1 MGKQPVY
8 SVFIALLIVSTM
20 VVALFLGGIATTIA
34 QNDGPAVSISTNYA
48 VANQRITLSA
58 TGFTP
63 NAEIGEVAE
72 GETQVSGITISGQA
86 IPWDRFNGGNTVSID
101 SDGEW
106 SAALNLPLTALTTAA
121 GSKTLEATDSAGVS
135 DTESFNIGAR
145 SIGIDPHGS
154 RVGTLALISGEG
166 FPSKNDSGSSFT
178 ITVTYDNGSGNVIS
192 IPVQHW
198 DSGQLEAQFRIPAT
212 WAIPS
217 TNTVKAS
224 FQDDN
229 GVVVEETITHQVLP
243 PIIYLNPTSGVPRTG
258 IRITGEGFRD
268 NVPIS
273 HVSVGTILM
282 GAPPN
287 SLTDSNGMLSLDTF
301 VPNLAPAIVTV
312 KVTAGNLTA
321 TAEFTITPGPPLTP
335 TPRPT
340 WTPTPPPANTPTPTP
355 TTPQSVLD
363 GTIRLSPASGLPG
376 SIVTV
381 HGVGFPPSRALRGV
395 QVGSF
400 NAMPNPVPSA
410 DQNGRLTFDFVIP
423 SLDPGTYN
431 VFVKSGHLN
440 VAHHQLRVL
449 GPPTPTP
456 APTPTPTASPLVT
469 PAPQLPGGQVPPHVF
484 IGTASL
490 HGNAVPEGTRIKAY
504 AGNTLV
510 GSTTATPGGKFSIHT
525 HRSSEAITFTVADK
539 PAGETWANWES
550 GRVTPGFNL
559 NASSVTRLEDS
570 PWLVFQANPEL
581 VSVFTYD
588 NTRKQW
594 QFFDP
599 TVGDASTIEKFTA
612 GQVYLFRVS
621 RTATLRL
628 NGVSRTLSC
637 VNGNCWNQ
645 VVW

>member
-8 SVFIALLIVSTM
+8 SVVIALLIASTM
-20 VVALFLGGIATTIA
+20 VVALFLGDIATTIA
-34 QNDGPAVSISTNYA
+34 QNDGPEVSISTNYA
-48 VANQRITLSA
+48 VANERIMLSA
-58 TGFTP
+58 TGFTA

-86 IPWDRFNGGNTVSID
+86 IPWDRINGGNTISID

-106 SAALNLPLTALTTAA
+106 STALNLPLTALTTAE

-135 DTESFNIGAR
+135 DTDSFNIGAR
-145 SIGIDPHGS
+145 SIDIDPQGS

-166 FPSKNDSGSSFT
+166 FPSRNDSGSSFT
-178 ITVTYDNGSGNVIS
+178 ITVTYDNGSGNAIS

-198 DSGQLEAQFRIPAT
+198 DSGQLEAQFRIPT
-212 WAIPS
+212 TGAIPS

-229 GVVVEETITHQVLP
+229 GVVVEETVSHQVLAP
-243 PIIYLNPTSGVPRTG
+243 AIYLNPTGGVPGTG

-268 NVPIS
+268 NVSIG

-301 VPNLAPAIVTV
+301 VPNLAPTIVTV

-321 TAEFTITPGPPLTP
+321 SAVFTITPGPTLTP

-355 TTPQSVLD
+355 TIPQSVLD

-395 QVGSF
+395 LVGGI
-400 NAMPNPVPSA
+400 NAVPNPLPSP
-410 DQNGRLTFDFVIP
+410 DQDGNLTFDFVIP

-456 APTPTPTASPLVT
+456 TPTPTALPMAT
-469 PAPQLPGGQVPPHVF
+469 PAPQLSGGSVPPHAFV
-484 IGTASL
+484 GTARL
-490 HGNAVPEGTRIKAY
+490 DGAAVAEGTAINAY
-504 AGNTLV
+504 DGSALV
-510 GSTTATPGGKFSIHT
+510 GATKAMPGGRYMILT
-525 HRSSEAITFTVADK
+525 HRSNQSITFTVADK
-539 PAGETWANWES
+539 PAGETWASWES

-588 NTRKQW
+588 NTRKRW

-599 TVGDASTIEKFTA
+599 KVGDASTIEKFTA
-612 GQVYLFRVS
+612 GRVYLFRVS

-628 NGVSRTLSC
+628 NGVSHTLSC

>member
-1 MGKQPVY
+1 MGKRIAC
-8 SVFIALLIVSTM
+8 SVI
-20 VVALFLGGIATTIA
+20 VVASIMMAAFSLLLGEIATTVA
-34 QNDGPAVSISTNYA
+34 QNDGPNLTISTTSA
-48 VANQRITLSA
+48 VANQRISLSA
-58 TGFTP
+58 TGFTA
-63 NAEIGEVAE
+63 NAEIGEVSE
-72 GETQVSGITISGQA
+72 GETQVSGISIGGED
-86 IPWDRFNGGNTVSID
+86 IPWDRINGGNTISID

-106 SAALNLPLTALTTAA
+106 SATLDLPLTALTTAA

-135 DTESFNIGAR
+135 DTDSFNIRAR
-145 SIGIDPHGS
+145 SIDIDPYGS
-154 RVGTLALISGEG
+154 RVGTFALISGEG
-166 FPSKNDSGSSFT
+166 LPARNNHGSSFT
-178 ITVTYDNGSGNVIS
+178 LTVTYDTGSGNAIS
-192 IPVQHW
+192 IPA
-198 DSGQLEAQFRIPAT
+198 QLHPNGELQAQFRIPA
-212 WAIPS
+212 AVSIPS

-229 GVVVEETITHQVLP
+229 GVVVEEMVTHQVLSP
-243 PIIYLNPTSGVPRTG
+243 AIYLNPTSGVPRTG

-321 TAEFTITPGPPLTP
+321 SAGFTITPGPTLTP

-363 GTIRLSPASGLPG
+363 GNIRLSPASGLPG

-395 QVGSF
+395 QVGSI

-431 VFVKSGHLN
+431 VFVKSGYLN

-484 IGTASL
+484 IGTANL
-490 HGNAVPEGTRIKAY
+490 DGNAVPEGTRIKAY

-539 PAGETWANWES
+539 PASEEWTNWES
-550 GRVTPGFNL
+550 GKVSPGFNL
-559 NASSVTRLEDS
+559 NARSVTLFEDS
-570 PWLVFQANPEL
+570 PVLVFQANPEL

-588 NTRKQW
+588 NTRKRW

-612 GQVYLFRVS
+612 GQIYLFRVS
-621 RTATLRL
+621 RTATLPL

-637 VNGNCWNQ
+637 AGGNCWNQ
-645 VVW
+645 IVW